1 MSKDFFNRRIVF
13 PMSNLILF
21 LTVFS
26 ASYILDRSENPI
38 LRQSVKILS
47 FVVLYVI
54 GYIRGVGTVLM

>member
-1 MSKDFFNRRIVF
+1 
-13 PMSNLILF
+13 MSNLILF